1 MPTSLSNGSRT
12 PNLTLKTVS
21 NSPSLVV
28 VIQTGQRHSMPSQ
41 PSLTIDWRPVE
52 RRDFANEEKETPP
65 LLSCLTNS
73 TIGRLSYSS
82 ILMASNP
89 KL

>member
-1 MPTSLSNGSRT
+1 M

-28 VIQTGQRHSMPSQ
+28 VIQTGQRHSMPSL
-41 PSLTIDWRPVE
+41 PSLTIDWRRVG
-52 RRDFANEEKETPP
+52 RRDYANGEKETPP
-65 LLSCLTNS
+65 SPSYLTNS
-73 TIGRLSYSS
+73 TIGRLSYFNIS
-82 ILMASNP
+82 MASNP